1 MKICVTGSTGFIGK
15 PLCIKLLKN
24 NYTVLAAT
32 RYSSTLTF
40 NFHKN
45 LSIIKLDNFNSRI
58 NLQQALSGVDCLI
71 HCAAKAHAISKNK
84 SDVLKAYREVNVEV
98 TRNFA
103 EQAANAGVKR
113 FVFLS
118 SIKVNGERT
127 FGSDLFNHNDV
138 PLPEDAY
145 GVSKF
150 EAEQML
156 SELSKR
162 TGLEVAIIRAPL
174 VYGEGV
180 KGNFLYLLDFL
191 YRGIP
196 LPFASV
202 VNLRSF
208 IGLDNLI
215 DFIIFCI
222 NHPKAGGKTFLVS
235 DGQDISTPNL
245 IRKLAGA
252 IGKSS
257 HLFPIPLS
265 LIKLIGRLTGKS
277 LEVARLVNSLRVDS
291 SYAREL
297 LGWRPSFSLDE
308 GLEKTGKWYLQNR

>member
-15 PLCIKLLKN
+15 PLCTKLLKN
-24 NYTVLAAT
+24 NYSVLAAT
-32 RYSSTLTF
+32 RYSNTLTF

-58 NLQQALSGVDCLI
+58 NLQQALSGVDCVI
-71 HCAAKAHAISKNK
+71 HCAAKAHAINKNK

-127 FGSDLFNHNDV
+127 FGCETFKYSDV

-156 SELSKR
+156 SELSKQ
-162 TGLEVAIIRAPL
+162 TGLEVVIIRAPL

-202 VNLRSF
+202 ANLRSF

-222 NHPKAGGKTFLVS
+222 KHPKVGGHTFLVS

-245 IRKLAGA
+245 IRKLTGA

-257 HLFPIPLS
+257 HLFPVPLS

-277 LEVARLVNSLRVDS
+277 MEVGRLVNSLRVDS
-291 SYAREL
+291 SYAREV

-308 GLEKTGKWYLQNR
+308 GLEKTVKWYLQNR